1 MTTLHYP
8 IFNIKLRIPAEDQSN
23 ADADSAKA
31 ASRTARKTR
40 GRTPRRQ
47 ISKIREVVSAEE
59 IAQRQTLEAPLTS
72 GVVTPT
78 KTPKPPTHAENKPS
92 NDKKRNAT
100 TADATATSDPADMSA
115 EASTTSGTPV
125 LIVEVENIKQPAY
138 KQTEEIKAL
147 TQEIIK
153 TLRDIITMNPLYR

>member
-8 IFNIKLRIPAEDQSN
+8 LFNIKLRIPAEDQSD
-23 ADADSAKA
+23 ADANSAKA
-31 ASRTARKTR
+31 ASRAARKTR

-47 ISKIREVVSAEE
+47 ISKVREVVSAEE
-59 IAQRQTLEAPLTS
+59 IAQRQTLETPLTS

-78 KTPKPPTHAENKPS
+78 GTPKPPTPADKKPS
-92 NDKKRNAT
+92 DDKKTSAA
-100 TADATATSDPADMSA
+100 TADATATSDPADKNA
-115 EASTTSGTPV
+115 EASTPSGTPV

>member
-8 IFNIKLRIPAEDQSN
+8 IFNIKLRIPAEDQSKPN
-23 ADADSAKA
+23 ANLAKA
-31 ASRTARKTR
+31 ASRSARKTR

-72 GVVTPT
+72 GVVTAT
-78 KTPKPPTHAENKPS
+78 ETPKPPTPAENKPS
-92 NDKKRNAT
+92 DDKKTSPR
-100 TADATATSDPADMSA
+100 TADATATSDPADKSA
-115 EASTTSGTPV
+115 EPSTTSGTPV
-125 LIVEVENIKQPAY
+125 LVVEVENIKQPAY

>member
-8 IFNIKLRIPAEDQSN
+8 LFNIKLRIPAEDQSD
-23 ADADSAKA
+23 ADANSAKGG
-31 ASRTARKTR
+31 SRTARKTR
-40 GRTPRRQ
+40 GRTPRRP
-47 ISKIREVVSAEE
+47 ISKVREVVSAEE

-72 GVVTPT
+72 GVVSPT
-78 KTPKPPTHAENKPS
+78 GTPKPPTPAEKKS
-92 NDKKRNAT
+92 SDDKKT
-100 TADATATSDPADMSA
+100 TADGTTTSDSADKSA
-115 EASTTSGTPV
+115 EASTPSGTPV